1 MKILTYL
8 LCFTILITFFI
19 PVVDAK
25 PTDEIA
31 SALFESDIASAREAL
46 DGGLITCVELI
57 EYFLERIEA
66 TNETFNC
73 FITLCDNA
81 LEQAAE
87 RDEILCQNEENSM
100 LLGIPIVVKDN
111 ISYEGYPT
119 TNGLWSFGSVSWE
132 NATVVQT
139 LLDAGAVV
147 LGKTNMATE
156 AQDAQFTASDAI
168 GETPNAY
175 DPGLS
180 AGGSSGGSA
189 VAVSLNYCYAGLG
202 TDTNASLRYPA
213 VLNGCIS
220 LRPTEGFLDREG
232 IELLNY
238 RRDVPGVITRSVT
251 DQAIV
256 LGEMAGIDYYSSLD
270 PHALEGKRIG
280 ILTELTYSDTFYD
293 HRKAQKVDK
302 EIEDAFHEAVSR
314 LKALGA
320 TVFPVSIPDL
330 YSLSASCAYE
340 SSAAI
345 SRYLEKYE
353 MLFAERDL
361 DAVIFPTYVHTPDQS
376 LSVTGWIEG
385 SSDHFYSNCS
395 LVSSALGVPEIAIP
409 IAYHS
414 MGSGIG
420 MEIAALKGQEE
431 LLLNLAYAY
440 TEGYP
445 SRRIPETAPNLYP
458 AGATLEQ
465 LLYPEETTAP
475 TEELLPVEESTA
487 PAEVVPTESV
497 EQPIES
503 EEEQE
508 RSPFFTVIL
517 WAVVLIPAGIWL
529 TVRKRKHAIKQ

>member
-1 MKILTYL
+1 M
-8 LCFTILITFFI
+8 
-19 PVVDAK
+19 
-25 PTDEIA
+25 
-31 SALFESDIASAREAL
+31 
-46 DGGLITCVELI
+46 
-57 EYFLERIEA
+57 
-66 TNETFNC
+66 
-73 FITLCDNA
+73 
-81 LEQAAE
+81 
-87 RDEILCQNEENSM
+87 
-100 LLGIPIVVKDN
+100 
-111 ISYEGYPT
+111 
-119 TNGLWSFGSVSWE
+119 WSFGSVSWE

-189 VAVSLNYCYAGLG
+189 VAVSLSYCYAGLG

-220 LRPTEGFLDREG
+220 LRPTEDFLDREG

-256 LGEMAGIDYYSSLD
+256 LGEMAGIDYYRTLD

-280 ILTELTYSDTFYD
+280 ILTELAYSDTFYD
-293 HRKAQKVDK
+293 HRNSHKVDK
-302 EIEDAFHEAVSR
+302 EIEDAFNEAVSR

-340 SSAAI
+340 SSGAI
-345 SRYLEKYE
+345 GRYLEKYE

-361 DAVIFPTYVHTPDQS
+361 DAVIFPTYVHTPDLS

-385 SSDHFYSNCS
+385 LADYFYSNCS

-414 MGSGIG
+414 MGAGIG
-420 MEIAALKGQEE
+420 LEIAALKGQEE
-431 LLLNLAYAY
+431 LLLNFAYAY
-440 TEGYP
+440 TEAYP
-445 SRRIPETAPNLYP
+445 TRRIPETAPNLYP
-458 AGATLEQ
+458 EETTLEQ
-465 LLYPEETTAP
+465 LLHPEETTAT
-475 TEELLPVEESTA
+475 TEEILPVEETA
-487 PAEVVPTESV
+487 VSMEVVPTEPT
-497 EQPIES
+497 EQPAES
-503 EEEQE
+503 EEVQDY
-508 RSPFFTVIL
+508 SPFFTVIL
-517 WAVVLIPAGIWL
+517 WAIVLIPVGIWL
-529 TVRKRKHAIKQ
+529 TVRKRKQAVKQ